1 MIDGRRKENVG
12 SYVKIGCVIS
22 FSDDNGAQVQFGLLH
37 NPPKGRGGSLF
48 FLFRERMTN
57 KKVLKSKPFSPLERS

>member
-12 SYVKIGCVIS
+12 SYVKSRWVIS

-37 NPPKGRGGSLF
+37 NPPEKGEAATCF
-48 FLFRERMTN
+48 FFFASE
-57 KKVLKSKPFSPLERS
+57 